1 MRNVVVY
8 LVRGHAASLAALERS
23 LALLKRNFLPWSP
36 ADVLIFHEDNLKA
49 EQLAGRTSGIQVKT
63 ALVDFSAI
71 PPEMADLPTGQ
82 RGYRHMC
89 HFFANDIFRR
99 PELAGYDYY
108 MRLDDDSFILS
119 PLTFDA
125 FARMRERRFRY
136 AYRAVLKDRPHVCKG
151 LGAVIARHFEAH
163 AHVGFCKSPPPY
175 RIFYTNFEI
184 CDLAWFRGAA
194 WQSYFAAVDRAG
206 GIWKHR
212 WGDAPIRY
220 YGVMNCLSGESIWH
234 LVELHYRHQDEWLPG
249 RPTRTFREM
258 LHHYWA
264 TIRFLA
270 VEKAKSLGMV
280 WSGRCGA

>member
-8 LVRGHAASLAALERS
+8 LVRGHEASLVALERS

-49 EQLAGRTSGIQVKT
+49 EQLAGRTSGIPVKT

-71 PPEMADLPTGQ
+71 PPEMADLPPAQ

-136 AYRAVLKDRPHVCKG
+136 A
-151 LGAVIARHFEAH
+151 
-163 AHVGFCKSPPPY
+163 
-175 RIFYTNFEI
+175 
-184 CDLAWFRGAA
+184 
-194 WQSYFAAVDRAG
+194 
-206 GIWKHR
+206 
-212 WGDAPIRY
+212 
-220 YGVMNCLSGESIWH
+220 
-234 LVELHYRHQDEWLPG
+234 
-249 RPTRTFREM
+249 
-258 LHHYWA
+258 
-264 TIRFLA
+264 
-270 VEKAKSLGMV
+270 
-280 WSGRCGA
+280 